1 VVLLRLPNQRKEEAM
16 IARFDHRPRLT
27 AVLALSAAV
36 LVVVVI
42 TLSALLIGSAPAS
55 SPSSVGDGGIAGG
68 AAPGVSDYPN
78 YHP

>member
-1 VVLLRLPNQRKEEAM
+1 M

-27 AVLALSAAV
+27 AVLTLSAAV

-42 TLSALLIGSAPAS
+42 TLSALLISRAPAS
-55 SPSSVGDGGIAGG
+55 SPSSVGDGGKVGE